1 LEQWKVS
8 PIDNSDGSSGIDK
21 SGARP
26 LPPSPADA
34 EILKTASTW
43 FNDIVPN
50 LQGLSSNK
58 EILNFT
64 SLTVQMA
71 DSLAD
76 ISPDYSQMDG
86 LAFVVGSI
94 FSSIITGFEWTYSDV
109 ENSTTRHGPVRWQV
123 YGSGPRL
130 PWEWVIGIVPG
141 VLILVHLVDIGLLL
155 QERLT
160 VGPWLKI
167 EGMMVAASTAP
178 TLSRVSE
185 EKGMGIGQVTKGVE
199 SMRIFMREFKSSGA
213 GPLAVA
219 RLVDKEELSS
229 ARSAAYG
236 PLQRNATYGLA
247 K

>member
-34 EILKTASTW
+34 DILKTASTW

-50 LQGLSSNK
+50 LQDLSSNR
-58 EILNFT
+58 EIINFT
-64 SLTVQMA
+64 SLTVRMA
-71 DSLAD
+71 DSLTE
-76 ISPDYSQMDG
+76 ISPEYSQMDG

-94 FSSIITGFEWTYSDV
+94 FSSIIAGFEWEYADV

-141 VLILVHLVDIGLLL
+141 VLILVHAVDIGLLL
-155 QERLT
+155 TKKLT
-160 VGPWLKI
+160 VGPWLTRK
-167 EGMMVAASTAP
+167 VW
-178 TLSRVSE
+178 V
-185 EKGMGIGQVTKGVE
+185 
-199 SMRIFMREFKSSGA
+199 
-213 GPLAVA
+213 LA
-219 RLVDKEELSS
+219 R
-229 ARSAAYG
+229 
-236 PLQRNATYGLA
+236 
-247 K
+247 

>member
-8 PIDNSDGSSGIDK
+8 PISDSDGSSGIDE
-21 SGARP
+21 SGARL
-26 LPPSPADA
+26 LPSSPADA
-34 EILKTASTW
+34 DILKTASTW

-50 LQGLSSNK
+50 LQDLSPNK

-64 SLTVQMA
+64 SLTVRMA
-71 DSLAD
+71 DSLAE
-76 ISPDYSQMDG
+76 ISTDYDQMDG

-94 FSSIITGFEWTYSDV
+94 FSSIVTGFEWTYSNV

-141 VLILVHLVDIGLLL
+141 VLIVVHLVDTVLLVRK
-155 QERLT
+155 RLT

-199 SMRIFMREFKSSGA
+199 SMRIFVRDFKRSGTV
-213 GPLAVA
+213 PSVFA
-219 RLVDKEELSS
+219 RLVDDEEFSS
-229 ARSAAYG
+229 IRSAAYT
-236 PLQRNATYGLA
+236 PLRQNARYGVA

>member
-34 EILKTASTW
+34 DILKTASTW

-50 LQGLSSNK
+50 LQDLSSNR
-58 EILNFT
+58 EIINFT
-64 SLTVQMA
+64 SLTVRMA
-71 DSLAD
+71 DSLTE
-76 ISPDYSQMDG
+76 ISPEYSQMDG

-94 FSSIITGFEWTYSDV
+94 FSSIIAGFEWEYADV

-141 VLILVHLVDIGLLL
+141 VLILVHAVDIGLLL
-155 QERLT
+155 TKKLT

-167 EGMMVAASTAP
+167 EGMMVSASAAP
-178 TLSRVSE
+178 TLSRISD
-185 EKGMGIGQVTKGVE
+185 EKGMGIGQVTKEVE
-199 SMRIFMREFKSSGA
+199 SMRLFMREFRKSGA
-213 GPLAVA
+213 APLAVA
-219 RLVDKEELSS
+219 RLVDEEELSS
-229 ARSAAYG
+229 ARSATYRT
-236 PLQRNATYGLA
+236 LQQNATYGVA